1 MEQYHTDKI
10 IIEDIFT
17 GINVRS
23 SFLLA
28 HLRGA
33 LIYLGFKKNIKTMS
47 ISPTDVKNII
57 TGYGRASKSQVKEAL
72 KYFIS
77 SDLKDIKEDESDAI
91 SIAIASFFTDN

>member
-1 MEQYHTDKI
+1 M

-33 LIYLGFKKNIKTMS
+33 LIYLGFVKKIKTIS

-57 TGYGRASKSQVKEAL
+57 TGYGRAQKSQVKEAL
-72 KYFIS
+72 KYFIKV
-77 SDLKDIKEDESDAI
+77 DTKKMKEDESDAI
-91 SIAIASFFTDN
+91 SIGVASFFTDK